1 MKKICLIVFLVSSLF
16 ISAQELILE
25 TQVLEIQDDWDEF
38 MIRTEAEVSKGS
50 ISRSD
55 ANNLYSGYRNKY
67 GRRDYRQEIHDEVLQ
82 SHFKKLGVK
91 NLGYIKNN
99 LFDIGISPNKMDA
112 VLGGLLRIAHSAKK
126 EGINF
131 NINPKMKSYFQ
142 DRLALNKSQINY
154 LHDLAK
160 NLSNN

>member
-1 MKKICLIVFLVSSLF
+1 MEKKYLITL
-16 ISAQELILE
+16 LILSHLIYAQQLIPE
-25 TQVLEIQDDWDEF
+25 TQVLEIQDGWDEF
-38 MIRTEAEVSKGS
+38 MTITEAEVTKGS

-67 GRRDYRQEIHDEVLQ
+67 GRRDYRQESHDEVLQ
-82 SHFKKLGVK
+82 IHFEKLGVK

-99 LFDIGISPNKMDA
+99 LFDIGISPDKMDA

-142 DRLALNKSQINY
+142 DRLALNKVQINY
-154 LHDLAK
+154 LHDLAR

>member
-1 MKKICLIVFLVSSLF
+1 MKKKYLIVFLVSSLF

-38 MIRTEAEVSKGS
+38 MIRTEEEVSKGS

-67 GRRDYRQEIHDEVLQ
+67 GRRDYRQESHDEVLQ
-82 SHFKKLGVK
+82 IHFEKLGVK

-142 DRLALNKSQINY
+142 DRLALNKVQINY
-154 LHDLAK
+154 LHDLAR

>member
-1 MKKICLIVFLVSSLF
+1 
-16 ISAQELILE
+16 
-25 TQVLEIQDDWDEF
+25 
-38 MIRTEAEVSKGS
+38 
-50 ISRSD
+50 
-55 ANNLYSGYRNKY
+55 
-67 GRRDYRQEIHDEVLQ
+67 
-82 SHFKKLGVK
+82 
-91 NLGYIKNN
+91 
-99 LFDIGISPNKMDA
+99 MDA

>member
-1 MKKICLIVFLVSSLF
+1 MKKIYLIVFLVSSLF

-38 MIRTEAEVSKGS
+38 MIRTEEEVSKGS

-67 GRRDYRQEIHDEVLQ
+67 GRRDYRQESHDEVLQ
-82 SHFKKLGVK
+82 IHFEKLGVK

-142 DRLALNKSQINY
+142 DRLALNKVQINY
-154 LHDLAK
+154 LHDLAR